1 VHTSRTPQVTPLHYA
16 TNSARCTVSD
26 QVPSTGRRHHHSFD
40 IHFSTVNVL
49 HSRARNRARNG
60 MSPSTNLR
68 HLLYHPYLLYLSIHL
83 HYELKSKIFQ
93 QEKNITASSFP
104 VRRET
109 ATEHKRI
116 HYTIT
121 LGFVTLLPHRKFIK
135 HSTQFQN
142 SPGPKRQF
150 TRGHLCKTNERPT
163 APSGGIHRPSAF
175 QPPDALLEDRER
187 GATTRAR

>member
-142 SPGPKRQF
+142 SQAQNGSS
-150 TRGHLCKTNERPT
+150 H
-163 APSGGIHRPSAF
+163 GGISAKRTNDRPLRQGVYIAHRPSS
-175 QPPDALLEDRER
+175 LR
-187 GATTRAR
+187 THY